1 MRFTGWDIAFWVIF
15 VAIVMSLVR
24 PGSKGAQ
31 LAVTVMNAFA
41 AVVGTATGYVQ
52 RGGSSA

>member
-1 MRFTGWDIAFWVIF
+1 MKFTGWDIAFWVVI
-15 VAIVMSLVR
+15 VAVVMSLVR

-31 LAVTVMNAFA
+31 FVVAATAAIA

-52 RGGSSA
+52 RGGSP